1 MINRRQLISRAG
13 LLAAGSL
20 LPLGLRAA
28 DSSLDVVVIGAGLS
42 GLYAAEQLEAAGLK
56 VQVLEARQRI
66 GGRVY
71 TMDDVPGRPEAGGQ
85 TVGPTYGR
93 FIFSALKH
101 GVELETL
108 DFGKG
113 SEPVPQIMDIAGQ
126 RLMPADWPTSPL
138 NPLPEAL
145 KQLPPDQ
152 ALLQLLGDTPF
163 ASADDWAKPSFFHL
177 DRSLGEFLREQGV
190 SDPAVELLG
199 VNNNYGRTLDET
211 SLLFMLRVKALLLK
225 GFSTPG
231 GYKVVVGGNQRLPEA
246 MAAALATPVL
256 QGKVVK
262 SIARDGEGMQ
272 VLCED
277 GTAFRARYVLCTLP
291 LPALAA
297 IEISPGLPQLQAEAA
312 QNVAYGKV
320 TQLHLRVTA
329 PFWKGVGFM
338 PNIWSDG
345 PIERVFATDP
355 EKTGQITNLT
365 IWINGKGAE
374 RYEGMAPE
382 ALQAAVM
389 AQFYKAMPEAKGAVE
404 VSKVWSWQDSR
415 FSGGSFAVWRPG
427 QIARYA
433 SALAEPHGN
442 LFFAGEHT
450 ATWASGMEGAL
461 ESGERA
467 AGEII
472 SRI

>member
-1 MINRRQLISRAG
+1 MINRRQFISRGA

-28 DSSLDVVVIGAGLS
+28 DVPLDVVVIGAGLS

-56 VQVLEARQRI
+56 VQVLEGRNRI

-71 TMDDVPGRPEAGGQ
+71 TMDEVPGRPEAGGQ

-93 FIFSALKH
+93 FIFTALKH

-108 DFGKG
+108 NFGQG

-126 RLMPADWPTSPL
+126 RLMPADWAGSPL

-145 KQLPPDQ
+145 RQLPPDQ
-152 ALLQLLGDTPF
+152 ALLQLLGDPPF
-163 ASADDWAKPSFFHL
+163 ANADDWAKPSFSSF
-177 DRSLGEFLREQGV
+177 DRSLGAFLREQGV
-190 SDPAVELLG
+190 SDRAVDLLG

-211 SLLFMLRVKALLLK
+211 SLLMMLRVKALLLK
-225 GFSTPG
+225 GYSTQG

-246 MAAALATPVL
+246 MAAALQTPVL

-262 SIARDGEGMQ
+262 AIARDGDGMK
-272 VLCED
+272 VGCED
-277 GTAFRARYVLCTLP
+277 GASYRARFVLCALP
-291 LPALAA
+291 LPALRA
-297 IEISPGLPQLQAEAA
+297 IDISPGLPGLQTEAT
-312 QNVAYGKV
+312 QNIAYGKV
-320 TQLHLRVTA
+320 TQLHLKVKS
-329 PFWKGVGFM
+329 PFWKGTGFM

-355 EKTGQITNLT
+355 EKTGEITNLT
-365 IWINGKGAE
+365 IWINGQGAE

-382 ALQAAVM
+382 ALEAAVM
-389 AQFYKAMPEAKGAVE
+389 EQFYKAMPEAKGSVD
-404 VSKVWSWQDSR
+404 VSTVWSWQDSR
-415 FSGGSFAVWRPG
+415 FSGGSFAVWQPG
-427 QIARYA
+427 QITRYA
-433 SALAEPHGN
+433 NALLQPHGN

-450 ATWASGMEGAL
+450 ARWASGMEGAL

-472 SRI
+472 SRV